1 MGHVNVQLT
10 ISNPGDPAL
19 FSTVEALVDT
29 GATLTVIPRS
39 LADQLDLRVT
49 GKRTVR
55 TATGNIEIDRSSAI
69 LQIDGKSELNPIVII
84 DTLDR
89 ALVGVVTLE
98 ILELAVDPTT
108 GHLTEGETLLLPV
121 QSRRPDHE

>member
-10 ISNPGDPAL
+10 ISNPSDPAL
-19 FSTVEALVDT
+19 VSTVEALVDT
-29 GATLTVIPRS
+29 GATLTVVPRS
-39 LADQLDLRVT
+39 LADQLHLRVT
-49 GKRTVR
+49 GQRTVR
-55 TATGNIEIDRSSAI
+55 TATGNIEMDRSAAI

-108 GHLTEGETLLLPV
+108 GRLTEGETLLLLLY
-121 QSRRPDHE
+121 QRGPDHE

>member
-1 MGHVNVQLT
+1 MGHVNIQLT
-10 ISNPGDPAL
+10 IANPNSPAL
-19 FSTVEALVDT
+19 VSTVEALVDT

-39 LADQLDLRVT
+39 LADQLDLPVT

-55 TATGNIEIDRSSAI
+55 TATGNIEMDRSAAI

-108 GHLTEGETLLLPV
+108 GLLTEGETLLLLAVPE
-121 QSRRPDHE
+121 RTRP